1 MVMMLA
7 KMNGT
12 LFTLA
17 MLEMNVMAV
26 LLLTTLFLLWK
37 LDFVAT
43 LLGLRTFAAERPDS
57 LREMWTEE
65 EYAKA
70 RDYHGVSARFSLMKS
85 TVSLAL
91 LLGFWLLGG
100 FSWLDAVVHGWF
112 PDRPVMMGLSYF
124 GVLFAAQM
132 VFALPWEWY
141 DTFVIETR
149 FGFNKATPGVFVGD
163 QCKGLL
169 LAVVIGAPIAG
180 LVLWIFQSFSMP
192 WLWAWLA
199 FSAFQILLLWLVPVV
214 ILPLFNKFQPME
226 DGELKQ
232 AIEAMAQR
240 CNFPLTGLFIMD
252 GSKRSTKANAF
263 FTGFGKTKKIALF
276 DTLVEKHSVGEL
288 VAVLAHEIGH
298 FQCRHVPQRLVAS
311 LIQTAVFFY
320 LLGLATDANGAFAR
334 MLFDAFGVGVISAHV
349 GMVLF
354 MVLFSP
360 VSTVLG
366 VVLNAWSRKNEFE
379 ADAYAAKFSSAADL
393 ISALKKLSTSNLSH
407 PTPHG
412 LRVWLDYSH
421 PPLAVRLAAL
431 EKFRS

>member
-1 MVMMLA
+1 
-7 KMNGT
+7 
-12 LFTLA
+12 
-17 MLEMNVMAV
+17 MNVMAV
-26 LLLTTLFLLWK
+26 MLIIILFLLWK
-37 LDFVAT
+37 VDFIAT
-43 LLGLRTFAAERPDS
+43 LLGLRTFAPERPDS

-70 RDYHGVSARFSLMKS
+70 REYHGVSARFSLIKS
-85 TVSLAL
+85 TVSLGL

-100 FSWLDAVVHGWF
+100 FSWLDAVVHDWF
-112 PDRPVMMGLSYF
+112 PDRPVVMGLAF
-124 GVLFAAQM
+124 FAVLSLGQM
-132 VFALPWEWY
+132 LYSLPWEWY

-149 FGFNKATPGVFVGD
+149 FGFNKSTLGVFVGD

-169 LAVVIGAPIAG
+169 LAVVIGAPIAA
-180 LVLWIFQSFSMP
+180 LVLWIFQSVSLP

-214 ILPLFNKFQPME
+214 ILPMFNKFQPMA

-232 AIEAMAQR
+232 AIEEMARR
-240 CNFPLTGLFIMD
+240 CDFPLTGLFIMD

-311 LIQTAVFFY
+311 LIQTAVLFY
-320 LLGLATDANGAFAR
+320 LLGLATDPQGAFAR
-334 MLFDAFGVGVISAHV
+334 MLFDAFGVEMISAHV

-354 MVLFSP
+354 LVLFSP
-360 VSTVLG
+360 VSTLLG
-366 VVLNAWSRKNEFE
+366 VALHAWSRKNEFE
-379 ADAYAAKFSSAADL
+379 ADAYAARYSSAADL

-407 PTPHG
+407 PTPHA

-421 PPLAVRLAAL
+421 PPLALRLAAL
-431 EKFRS
+431 EKFRGKVG